1 MPREGGAQ
9 IMNARRQFRFPPLS
23 AQGRF
28 VGRVRLERATP
39 QIAIPPKAA
48 PPAPRSNGKGCRV
61 IGTARAKD
69 DPFAIT
75 VSHDTIGVVPVDLER
90 GRLAAARSW
99 RMG

>member
-9 IMNARRQFRFPPLS
+9 IMNARRHLRLPPLS

-69 DPFAIT
+69 ENFAIT
-75 VSHDTIGVVPVDLER
+75 VNHRAIGVAPVDLER
-90 GRLAAARSW
+90 GVLATARTSPI
-99 RMG
+99 G